1 MKYVGVDG
9 CKKGWFAVAVEDN
22 DQSYEVK
29 VFENI
34 KKLWEYYKNRS
45 LKIAIDIPIGLPN
58 RKTKVRQ
65 CDVEARK
72 RLGKPR
78 GAGVFPPPSDK
89 VLNAETYEEAC
100 VMNKRELGKKIS
112 KQTWSILPKIKE
124 VNSLV
129 SKDEKAGRNIIEIH
143 PEVCFWS
150 INNKHSMKYNKKKR
164 EGYEE
169 RRELLQ
175 KKCFL
180 TDKLL
185 NYALNNFKRKEVA
198 KDDILDA
205 LVAAYTA
212 EQASKG
218 NAIAFGDPDEGQI
231 WFPNS

>member
-1 MKYVGVDG
+1 MKYVGIDG
-9 CKKGWFAVAVEDN
+9 CKKGWFAVTVEGS

-34 KKLWEYYKNRS
+34 KKLWEHYKNDS
-45 LKIAIDIPIGLPN
+45 LKIAIDIPIGLPDKKN
-58 RKTKVRQ
+58 KVRQ
-65 CDVEARK
+65 CDIKARK
-72 RLGKPR
+72 ELGKPR
-78 GAGVFPPPSDK
+78 GAGVFPPPSEK

-100 VMNKRELGKKIS
+100 VINKRELGKKIS

-124 VNSLV
+124 VDSLL
-129 SKDEKAGRNIIEIH
+129 SKDKKTGRNIIEIH

-150 INNKHSMKYNKKKR
+150 LNNKNAMKHNKKKK

-169 RRELLQ
+169 RLKLL
-175 KKCFL
+175 KCKYHF
-180 TDKLL
+180 TDKLP

-212 EQASKG
+212 EQAANG
-218 NAIAFGDPDEGQI
+218 NAIAFGGPDEGQI